1 MGKNKE
7 KTKEKIKE
15 QTKEQTNIQTNVQ
28 NQNQQRSTKSEQH
41 EEVEINCLRL
51 SSEGAG
57 IGYDQGKA
65 TFVAGLLPGER
76 GHVLVTEKKKS
87 WQRGRLLSLEKE
99 ADERVEPPCRVF
111 EGCGGCQL
119 QHLDYAEILKWKE
132 RWVRD
137 ALERIGKINLE
148 RVEVFPTI
156 GMENPWRYRNKA
168 RLHQIFTGELGYYQ
182 EKSRETV
189 EFPDCLLISETM
201 NTWVQKIR
209 EILKK
214 AKLRIKSIT
223 LRENTKGEGMIIFD
237 GVSRSEIPDHVISS
251 FKERLSMDSIDARME
266 SKIRSVWGIN
276 PSGVPELWWGQEFLT
291 EEILGLTFKLSPL
304 AFLQVNPFQTQKLYS
319 TAIDWA
325 EITKESQVWDLYCG
339 IGTISLALAQK
350 ANKVWGIEGNPY
362 AISDAKI
369 NAEINHLDN
378 VEFLQGKVEDVL
390 LQIPVNPDVVV
401 LDPPRAGVH
410 SRVLKRLIEVKPERI
425 VYVSCDLGTL
435 ARDVGVLQKE
445 GYRVR
450 KVQPVDMFPWTQHV
464 ESIVLMTNSG
474 LKAK

>member
-1 MGKNKE
+1 MGKNKK
-7 KTKEKIKE
+7 KTKE
-15 QTKEQTNIQTNVQ
+15 QNKEQTNRQTNVQ
-28 NQNQQRSTKSEQH
+28 NQNQQRSKKSEQH
-41 EEVEINCLRL
+41 EEVKINCLRL

-87 WQRGRLLSLEKE
+87 WQRARLLSLEKE

-111 EGCGGCQL
+111 EVCGGCQL
-119 QHLDYAEILKWKE
+119 QHLNYAETLKWKE
-132 RWVRD
+132 CWVRD

-148 RVEVFPTI
+148 QVEVFPAM

-168 RLHQIFTGELGYYQ
+168 RLHQTFTGELGYYQ
-182 EKSRETV
+182 EKTREMV
-189 EFPDCLLISETM
+189 VFPDCLLISETM

-209 EILKK
+209 ETLKK
-214 AKLRIKSIT
+214 AKLGITSIT
-223 LRENTKGEGMIIFD
+223 FRENTKGEGMIIFD
-237 GVSRSEIPDHVISS
+237 GVTKSELPDHVISS
-251 FKERLSMDSIDARME
+251 LKERLSMDSIDARME

-304 AFLQVNPFQTQKLYS
+304 AFLQVNPLQTQKLYS
-319 TAIDWA
+319 TALDWA

-350 ANKVWGIEGNPY
+350 ADKVWGIEENPY

-425 VYVSCDLGTL
+425 VYVSCDPGTL
-435 ARDVGVLQKE
+435 ARDVEVLQRE
-445 GYRVR
+445 GYQVR
-450 KVQPVDMFPWTQHV
+450 KVQPVDMFPWTMHV
-464 ESIVLMTNSG
+464 EAIIL
-474 LKAK
+474 LQRQKP